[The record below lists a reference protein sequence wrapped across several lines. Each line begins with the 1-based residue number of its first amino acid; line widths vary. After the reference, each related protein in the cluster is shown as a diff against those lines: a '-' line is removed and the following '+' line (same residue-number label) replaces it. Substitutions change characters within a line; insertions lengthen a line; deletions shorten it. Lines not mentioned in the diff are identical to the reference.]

1 MKNILIAT
9 DLTINSDRAL
19 ERAIRLAKCSGA
31 ALHIVHVAPVYQ
43 LSGKAK
49 ESAALK
55 QDKETLIRAYL
66 SGYKGAD
73 TVKAEIHVVESGN
86 AFAEIIKASQETT
99 ADLIVM
105 GVHNKVGFKD
115 LFVGTTIERVI
126 RKGLKP
132 VLMVVDKPKTNY
144 KSVVVG
150 CDFSDSAKSAFNFAL
165 QLASGAAINLV
176 HSYDFSE
183 TTTGH
188 RIELYAGD
196 VIKNIEV
203 AMMQKF
209 MKESDQMLKD
219 HKVPAKNFSHKTV
232 KGAPEHA
239 LAAEVKKSK
248 ADLLVM
254 GVHSRSGFMS
264 SKLGGVTEAVL
275 ANPPCDVLVVKGQ

>member
-9 DLTINSDRAL
+9 DLTVNSDRAL
-19 ERAIRLAKCSGA
+19 ERAIRLAKGTGA
-31 ALHIVHVAPVYQ
+31 TLHIMHVAPLYQ
-43 LSGKAK
+43 LSGKTK
-49 ESAALK
+49 ETAALK
-55 QDKETLIRAYL
+55 QETKELIRAYL
-66 SGYKGAD
+66 AGYKGANSVQTD
-73 TVKAEIHVVESGN
+73 IHVVESGN
-86 AFAEIIKASQETT
+86 AFAEIIKASQETE

-132 VLMVVDKPKTNY
+132 VLMVVDKPKNGY

-150 CDFSDSAKSAFNFAL
+150 CDFSESSKSAFNFAL
-165 QLASGAAINLV
+165 QLASGGVIHLV

-188 RIELYAGD
+188 RIELYEGN

-219 HKVPAKNFSHKTV
+219 HNFPAKNFSHKTV
-232 KGAPEHA
+232 KGAPEQA
-239 LAAEVKKSK
+239 LAAEVKKTK
-248 ADLLVM
+248 AGLLVM
-254 GVHSRSGFMS
+254 GVHSRSGFLS
-264 SKLGGVTEAVL
+264 SKLGGVTEAML
-275 ANPPCDVLVVKGQ
+275 ANPPCDVLVAKGQ